1 MTWALIHF
9 GNISESLSNQNKA
22 STNYSV
28 EQSWAAAKC
37 LKAPFHGMFLKKMS
51 GLSLIKINYMYLIIS
66 MVLSGHLLCNS
77 MFWRW
82 AWQSWSPPEAP
93 ESEKLNE
100 VQFQIL
106 KQMWNRI
113 DFDLVN
119 HLQNTQTEPKSQ
131 WSSNLPSDEFVTSQ
145 TYTSQNCP
153 NCLGIKFNVS
163 VKMRISYVW

>member
-22 STNYSV
+22 STNYSA

-37 LKAPFHGMFLKKMS
+37 LKAPLHGMFLKKMS

-77 MFWRW
+77 MFWWW
-82 AWQSWSPPEAP
+82 ACQSWSPPEAP
-93 ESEKLNE
+93 EKLNE

-113 DFDLVN
+113 NFDFGKSPAKYSTRAKVPMI
-119 HLQNTQTEPKSQ
+119 LQPAKWWVCNF
-131 WSSNLPSDEFVTSQ
+131 SNIHFTKLSKLSW
-145 TYTSQNCP
+145 NK
-153 NCLGIKFNVS
+153 I
-163 VKMRISYVW
+163 

>member
-22 STNYSV
+22 STNYSA

-51 GLSLIKINYMYLIIS
+51 GLSQIKIKTICIWSFLWYCPGIS
-66 MVLSGHLLCNS
+66 FATQCFDDGRANLDPLLKHLK
-77 MFWRW
+77 
-82 AWQSWSPPEAP
+82 
-93 ESEKLNE
+93 KLNE

-119 HLQNTQTEPKSQ
+119 HLQNTQPEPKSQ

-153 NCLGIKFNVS
+153 NCLGIKFYVS